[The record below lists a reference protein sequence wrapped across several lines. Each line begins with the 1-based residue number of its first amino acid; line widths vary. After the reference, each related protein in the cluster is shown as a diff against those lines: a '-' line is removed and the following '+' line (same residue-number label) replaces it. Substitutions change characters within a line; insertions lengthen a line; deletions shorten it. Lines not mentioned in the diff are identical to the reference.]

1 MPRLPLTALAL
12 LLALAPAPSR
22 LQPPQE
28 SFAFAAFGD
37 MPYCSP
43 RAPAGCPDEFA
54 RVVALTATINA
65 ARPAFSIFLGDT
77 KGGAEHCTDAIVFDR
92 TLDWMGRIDGPLV
105 YTPGDNEWTD
115 CWEDRAGRYDPT
127 DLLRRI
133 RARFFPA
140 AQSLGRAPIALTR
153 QADVSPPH
161 ALFVENARWE
171 RGGVLFVTAH
181 VAGSD
186 NNRPQEGRPAPPG
199 AAEEWPARNAANIAW
214 LEEAFARAARNGH
227 RAVVVAIQAE
237 LWYRERCGRGTE
249 AGHLDTRRVIAE
261 GARRFGRPVLLL
273 HGDSHF
279 YLNDRPVVDVP
290 NLRRVM
296 VPGDKDIRAVLV
308 RVDPAAAEPFAFEL
322 IGATDRPATP
332 QC

>member
-1 MPRLPLTALAL
+1 MLWCALGIAAVSIATPVVSEQIFDKWFSFPEIL
-12 LLALAPAPSR
+12 LLARMAAIR
-22 LQPPQE
+22 KQD
-28 SFAFAAFGD
+28 AAFV
-37 MPYCSP
+37 
-43 RAPAGCPDEFA
+43 REA
-54 RVVALTATINA
+54 
-65 ARPAFSIFLGDT
+65 
-77 KGGAEHCTDAIVFDR
+77 
-92 TLDWMGRIDGPLV
+92 
-105 YTPGDNEWTD
+105 
-115 CWEDRAGRYDPT
+115 AGR
-127 DLLRRI
+127 
-133 RARFFPA
+133 
-140 AQSLGRAPIALTR
+140 LGLPL
-153 QADVSPPH
+153 H
-161 ALFVENARWE
+161 VESRPVE
-171 RGGVLFVTAH
+171 REAK
-181 VAGSD
+181 AI
-186 NNRPQEGRPAPPG
+186 G
-199 AAEEWPARNAANIAW
+199 ASF
-214 LEEAFARAARNGH
+214 EAFARAARNGH

-322 IGATDRPATP
+322 IGATDRPASP